1 MQWENDLAVKRKL
14 ETEQS
19 NAQAMNRKLEREIR
33 DLKDQLRDAQAK
45 ESEITLRNQQLVS
58 RLQALYF
65 LVI

>member
-14 ETEQS
+14 EAEQG
-19 NAQAMNRKLEREIR
+19 NAQALNRKLEREIR

-58 RLQALYF
+58 LF
-65 LVI
+65 